1 MDSGVLELE
10 TEDVEEDGNDAEM
23 KTKDTEDENLTAID
37 PEFQ

>member
-23 KTKDTEDENLTAID
+23 KTKDTEDENSISFGILI
-37 PEFQ
+37 Q